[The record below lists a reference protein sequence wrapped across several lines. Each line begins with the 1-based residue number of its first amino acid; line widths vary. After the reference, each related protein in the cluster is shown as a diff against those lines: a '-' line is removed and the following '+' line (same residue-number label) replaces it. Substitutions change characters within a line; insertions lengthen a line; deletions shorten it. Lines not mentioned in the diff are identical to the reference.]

1 MSEADDVE
9 QDEATGSDADRR
21 PTDAGGD
28 ETVPRVDLAV
38 RDLSVS
44 VTGRSEDDLEAVEE
58 SAVGLMSFL
67 VEEVDEVDEGPDE
80 YGLS

>member
-1 MSEADDVE
+1 MGDDDESTEAEPGNDP
-9 QDEATGSDADRR
+9 DRR
-21 PTDAGGD
+21 PPGAGGGD
-28 ETVPRVDLAV
+28 QTVPRVDLSV

-44 VTGRSEDDLEAVEE
+44 VTGRSEDDLETVEE

-67 VEEVDEVDEGPDE
+67 VEEMDELEESPDE

>member
-1 MSEADDVE
+1 MSEADDE
-9 QDEATGSDADRR
+9 QDEPTGGDPDRR
-21 PTDAGGD
+21 PPGAGGGD
-28 ETVPRVDLAV
+28 QTVPRVDLSV
-38 RDLSVS
+38 RDISVS

-67 VEEVDEVDEGPDE
+67 VEEMDELEESPDE

>member
-1 MSEADDVE
+1 MGDD
-9 QDEATGSDADRR
+9 DERTDAELGTDPDRR
-21 PTDAGGD
+21 PPRASGGD
-28 ETVPRVDLAV
+28 KTVPRVDLSV

-44 VTGRSEDDLEAVEE
+44 VTGRSEDDLEAVEA

-67 VEEVDEVDEGPDE
+67 VEEMDELEEGPDE